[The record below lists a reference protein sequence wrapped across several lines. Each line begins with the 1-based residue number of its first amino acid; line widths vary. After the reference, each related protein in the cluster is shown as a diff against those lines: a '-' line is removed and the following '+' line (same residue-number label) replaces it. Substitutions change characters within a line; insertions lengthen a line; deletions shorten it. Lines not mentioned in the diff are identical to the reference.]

1 MAGRGEKG
9 GGGGGG
15 ETRKGQIKWQLAATK
30 LYSAIKKV
38 EKFIASLRANKEE
51 INAWNTVKKAA
62 VHTNKS

>member
-9 GGGGGG
+9 GGGKDG
-15 ETRKGQIKWQLAATK
+15 ETCRGLTERQLTATK

-38 EKFIASLRANKEE
+38 EKFMASLRANKEE

-62 VHTNKS
+62 VHINKS